1 MQPPFLFRTPDPLVC
16 HPPCSS
22 PPHALRPPPPSA
34 PACLFPF
41 PVLLSSWFPHPFV
54 RLSLTRPLDPPP
66 QWPEETSAQGFR
78 QLLELNLLG
87 TYTLTKVRLGSP
99 PPGLGDLLTMS
110 FSDPLCLRAKCFVCL
125 ALILFRKGSVL
136 RRKEMPI
143 DPYIQPKLPV
153 LAT

>member
-1 MQPPFLFRTPDPLVC
+1 MQPPFLFRTPDLLIC
-16 HPPCSS
+16 HPPRSAL
-22 PPHALRPPPPSA
+22 PPAPRPP
-34 PACLFPF
+34 CLFLF
-41 PVLLSSWFPHPFV
+41 PVLLSSRCPHPLI

-99 PPGLGDLLTMS
+99 PPGLGDLLTLS
-110 FSDPLCLRAKCFVCL
+110 LSDPFCLRAKYFLCL
-125 ALILFRKGSVL
+125 ALILFRKGSIL
-136 RRKEMPI
+136 CRKEMPT
-143 DPYIQPKLPV
+143 DPDIQPKLPV